1 MSSTALPQP
10 DLGMENTAALL
21 FPLGESQKERIT
33 DLDTLLHTLL
43 RTPPLKQAVAMPED
57 LAVAMVPPPGMFTAL
72 RVCMLAHEVVMLAG
86 AISYECWRA
95 AH

>member
-10 DLGMENTAALL
+10 GHGMENTAALPS
-21 FPLGESQKERIT
+21 PLGRGRKERAA
-33 DLDTLLHTLL
+33 DLDALL
-43 RTPPLKQAVAMPED
+43 RTPPLGQAVIPPAEI
-57 LAVAMVPPPGMFTAL
+57 AAAMVPPPGMFTAL
-72 RVCMLAHEVVMLAG
+72 RVCMLVYSVLMLAG